1 MKHRILIQ
9 SLIISILIFSCKQK
23 NDNAS
28 DVPIEQIEEYSS
40 NDKSTAED
48 SEVKKNDFPELG
60 PDFSPEGSRIAYYS
74 YIDSEWSTSRIYLI
88 NTDGTNKKELT
99 TNDTIGFH
107 TEPVWSPDGGRI
119 GYTSFLEEGARM
131 MSIDSD
137 GTNLKQLTT
146 VTENGFHMFSA
157 WDLTGEG
164 YYFFHWPFGED
175 FKPDAY
181 YTNGDNITRLTT
193 DGITNRPQLAADGT
207 LFISKIV
214 DLENNVYSK
223 HILDKK
229 TKKVTD
235 VPELEGWFI
244 SRDQVLKQKDHD
256 QGTTFILEDLN
267 GTDLKEVGTVSHKS
281 LMFAKIDPNRQ
292 FVAYNTS
299 FDDGAEIYLLDI
311 NSGKNIKLTKN
322 D

>member
-1 MKHRILIQ
+1 MKKNIVILI
-9 SLIISILIFSCKQK
+9 ILIAGIGFACKRNKDKADKLTEEISQK
-23 NDNAS
+23 DTLNM
-28 DVPIEQIEEYSS
+28 
-40 NDKSTAED
+40 D
-48 SEVKKNDFPELG
+48 SEASPQVGDKDNFPELG
-60 PDFSPEGSRIAYYS
+60 PDFSPGGSRIAYYS
-74 YIDSEWSTSRIYLI
+74 YIDSEWSKSRIYLI
-88 NTDGTNKKELT
+88 NTDGSNKMQLT

-107 TEPVWSPDGGRI
+107 TEPVWSSDGGRI
-119 GYTSFLEEGARM
+119 GYTSFLEEGSRM

-164 YYFFHWPFGED
+164 YYFFHWPLGDD

-181 YTNGDNITRLTT
+181 YANGDNITRLTT

-223 HILDKK
+223 HILDLN

-235 VPELEGWFI
+235 VPELEGWFVQG
-244 SRDQVLKQKDHD
+244 DNVLKQKDHEE
-256 QGTTFILEDLN
+256 GTTFILENLN
-267 GTDLKEVGTVSHKS
+267 GTDLKEIGTVSHKS

-292 FVAYNTS
+292 FVVYNTS

-311 NSGKNIKLTKN
+311 NSGKNIKLTQN

>member
-1 MKHRILIQ
+1 MKKKFMIMIVLITGVY
-9 SLIISILIFSCKQK
+9 FSCKRDTNKANKLAGEITQRDTVNVDGDGSLKETNEK
-23 NDNAS
+23 N
-28 DVPIEQIEEYSS
+28 
-40 NDKSTAED
+40 
-48 SEVKKNDFPELG
+48 FPELG

-74 YIDSEWSTSRIYLI
+74 YIDSEWSKSRIYLI
-88 NTDGTNKKELT
+88 NTDGTNKRELT

-119 GYTSFLEEGARM
+119 AYTSFLEEGARM

-146 VTENGFHMFSA
+146 VTENGFHMFSS
-157 WDLTGEG
+157 WDLNGEG
-164 YYFFHWPFGED
+164 YYFFHWTDGED

-181 YTNGDNITRLTT
+181 YTNGDSVTRLTT

-214 DLENNVYSK
+214 DLKDNVYSR

-244 SRDQVLKQKDHD
+244 SGDRVLKQEDHD
-256 QGTTFILEDLN
+256 KGTTFILEDLS

-299 FDDGAEIYLLDI
+299 FDDGAEIYLLNI
-311 NSGKNIKLTKN
+311 NSGNTIKLTQN